1 MHSDITS
8 FAIRFSLWKKR
19 RADLSSLPSKLSRQ
33 IFSPSPPAA
42 YLPCFLSSVLK
53 TLQFYQLNRTIKQT
67 PRERASSLVSREI
80 GTEWLW
86 ISFRGFV
93 TSSLLAVLFSDGG
106 RTEFKGSVVEKVGHG
121 WPRNCRWE
129 RIHGIRERSLR
140 WSWNREILGEEET
153 NVSLEVCAF
162 WTYTWDLEARKFW
175 NASQTCLKVQWN
187 GKFDKQTPRWP
198 FITCKIFFRILKA
211 LPNFRK
217 VCTFSSVKR
226 IVEIA
231 SNFPSSRFIN
241 ESKGKILYDDLKNDK
256 WNLAREKL
264 DTRPHRTGKILSP
277 PSSDLTELRGQYV
290 RDLQ

>member
-1 MHSDITS
+1 MKETTG
-8 FAIRFSLWKKR
+8 RFIESTFKTF
-19 RADLSSLPSKLSRQ
+19 SPNFFPFSSCSLPSPFSRPSWKLYNF
-33 IFSPSPPAA
+33 I
-42 YLPCFLSSVLK
+42 SS
-53 TLQFYQLNRTIKQT
+53 TGRLNGH
-67 PRERASSLVSREI
+67 RASEHRLSSLVSREI

-211 LPNFRK
+211 LPNFRTRK